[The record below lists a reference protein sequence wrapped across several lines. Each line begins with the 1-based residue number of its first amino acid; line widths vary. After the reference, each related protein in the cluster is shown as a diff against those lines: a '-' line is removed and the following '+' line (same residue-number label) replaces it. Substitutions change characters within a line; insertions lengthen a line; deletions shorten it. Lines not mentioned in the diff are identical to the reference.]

1 MKYLVA
7 YLVAG
12 AAFLILDL
20 VWLGYVA
27 KGFYAQSLGALL
39 ADRVNYGAAVAFYL
53 LFLAGLM
60 FFAVMPAL
68 EAGTPGRAVDAIPSS
83 A

>member
-7 YLVAG
+7 YHVAG
-12 AAFLILDL
+12 AAFLILVL

-39 ADRVNYGAAVAFYL
+39 ADCINYGAAVAFYL
-53 LFLAGLM
+53 LFQAGLM
-60 FFAVMPAL
+60 FFVVMPAW
-68 EAGTPGRAVDAIPSS
+68 EAGGPWRPWPCG
-83 A
+83 